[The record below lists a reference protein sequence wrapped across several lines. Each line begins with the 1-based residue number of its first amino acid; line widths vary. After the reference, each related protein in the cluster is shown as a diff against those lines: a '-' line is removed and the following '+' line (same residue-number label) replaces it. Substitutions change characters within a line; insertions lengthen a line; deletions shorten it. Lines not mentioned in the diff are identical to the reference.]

1 MVNQSFSKINKLT
14 CPSQFNVVFSDCE
27 LRIQFKGFIV
37 LAKKT
42 NHENS
47 RLGLVIA
54 KKNLPLAAQR
64 NKLKR
69 IVRETF
75 RKNRFSQSVDVV
87 FLAQKGIA
95 KYPFSDLNE
104 MLAEAWSNLQKKLQK
119 YD

>member
-1 MVNQSFSKINKLT
+1 MLV
-14 CPSQFNVVFSDCE
+14 
-27 LRIQFKGFIV
+27 
-37 LAKKT
+37 KKT
-42 NHENS
+42 NYENS

-87 FLAQKGIA
+87 FLAQKEIVE
-95 KYPFSDLNE
+95 YPFSDLNE
-104 MLAEAWSNLQKKLQK
+104 MVAKAWSNL
-119 YD
+119 

>member
-1 MVNQSFSKINKLT
+1 MLV
-14 CPSQFNVVFSDCE
+14 
-27 LRIQFKGFIV
+27 
-37 LAKKT
+37 KKT
-42 NHENS
+42 NYENS

-87 FLAQKGIA
+87 FLAQTEIVTHPCSAWSK
-95 KYPFSDLNE
+95 
-104 MLAEAWSNLQKKLQK
+104 MLAEAWSTLQKKLQK

>member
-1 MVNQSFSKINKLT
+1 MLV
-14 CPSQFNVVFSDCE
+14 
-27 LRIQFKGFIV
+27 
-37 LAKKT
+37 KKT
-42 NHENS
+42 NYENS

-87 FLAQKGIA
+87 FLAQKEIVR
-95 KYPFSDLNE
+95 YSFSDLNE
-104 MLAEAWSNLQKKLQK
+104 MVAKAWSNLQKKLQK

>member
-1 MVNQSFSKINKLT
+1 MLV
-14 CPSQFNVVFSDCE
+14 
-27 LRIQFKGFIV
+27 
-37 LAKKT
+37 KKT
-42 NHENS
+42 NYENS

-87 FLAQKGIA
+87 FLAQKEIE
-95 KYPFSDLNE
+95 KYSLSDLNK
-104 MLAEAWSNLQKKLQK
+104 MLVKAWSNLQKKLQK
-119 YD
+119 HD

>member
-1 MVNQSFSKINKLT
+1 MLV
-14 CPSQFNVVFSDCE
+14 
-27 LRIQFKGFIV
+27 
-37 LAKKT
+37 KKT
-42 NHENS
+42 NYENS

-87 FLAQKGIA
+87 FLAQKEIV
-95 KYPFSDLNE
+95 KYSFSDLNE
-104 MLAEAWSNLQKKLQK
+104 MLALSLIHISEPTRP
-119 YD
+119 Y

>member
-1 MVNQSFSKINKLT
+1 MLV
-14 CPSQFNVVFSDCE
+14 
-27 LRIQFKGFIV
+27 
-37 LAKKT
+37 KKT
-42 NHENS
+42 NYENS

>member
-1 MVNQSFSKINKLT
+1 MLV
-14 CPSQFNVVFSDCE
+14 
-27 LRIQFKGFIV
+27 
-37 LAKKT
+37 KKT
-42 NHENS
+42 NYENS

-87 FLAQKGIA
+87 FLAQKEIVR
-95 KYPFSDLNE
+95 YSFSDLNE
-104 MLAEAWSNLQKKLQK
+104 MVAKAWSDLQKKLQK

>member
-1 MVNQSFSKINKLT
+1 M
-14 CPSQFNVVFSDCE
+14 
-27 LRIQFKGFIV
+27 

-42 NHENS
+42 NYENS

-54 KKNLPLAAQR
+54 KKNLPLATQR

-75 RKNRFSQSVDVV
+75 RKNRFSESVDVV
-87 FLAQKGIA
+87 FLAQREIV
-95 KYPFSDLNE
+95 KYSMDEFNE
-104 MLAEAWSNLQKKLQK
+104 MLLKAWSTLQKKQQK

>member
-1 MVNQSFSKINKLT
+1 MLV
-14 CPSQFNVVFSDCE
+14 
-27 LRIQFKGFIV
+27 
-37 LAKKT
+37 KKT
-42 NHENS
+42 NYENS

-87 FLAQKGIA
+87 FLAQKEIE
-95 KYPFSDLNE
+95 KYSLSDLNE
-104 MLAEAWSNLQKKLQK
+104 MLVKAWSNLQKKLQK

>member
-1 MVNQSFSKINKLT
+1 MLV
-14 CPSQFNVVFSDCE
+14 
-27 LRIQFKGFIV
+27 
-37 LAKKT
+37 KKT
-42 NHENS
+42 NYENS

-87 FLAQKGIA
+87 FLAQKEIVE
-95 KYPFSDLNE
+95 YPSSDLNE
-104 MLAEAWSNLQKKLQK
+104 MLAKAWSNLQKKLQK

>member
-1 MVNQSFSKINKLT
+1 MV
-14 CPSQFNVVFSDCE
+14 
-27 LRIQFKGFIV
+27 
-37 LAKKT
+37 AKKP
-42 NHENS
+42 NHENC

-87 FLAQKGIA
+87 FLAHKEIA
-95 KYPFSDLNE
+95 KYPFSDVNE
-104 MLAEAWSNLQKKLQK
+104 MVAKAWSNLQKKL
-119 YD
+119 

>member
-1 MVNQSFSKINKLT
+1 MLV
-14 CPSQFNVVFSDCE
+14 
-27 LRIQFKGFIV
+27 
-37 LAKKT
+37 KKT
-42 NHENS
+42 NYENS

-87 FLAQKGIA
+87 FLAQKEIV
-95 KYPFSDLNE
+95 KYSFSDLNE
-104 MLAEAWSNLQKKLQK
+104 MLADAWSNLQNKLQN

>member
-1 MVNQSFSKINKLT
+1 MLV
-14 CPSQFNVVFSDCE
+14 
-27 LRIQFKGFIV
+27 
-37 LAKKT
+37 KKT
-42 NHENS
+42 NYENS

-87 FLAQKGIA
+87 FLAQKEILT
-95 KYPFSDLNE
+95 YSFSDLNE
-104 MLAEAWSNLQKKLQK
+104 MLVEAFSNLQKKLQK

>member
-1 MVNQSFSKINKLT
+1 MLV
-14 CPSQFNVVFSDCE
+14 
-27 LRIQFKGFIV
+27 
-37 LAKKT
+37 KKT
-42 NHENS
+42 NYENS
-47 RLGLVIA
+47 RLGLVVA

-87 FLAQKGIA
+87 FLAQKEIE
-95 KYPFSDLNE
+95 KYSLSDLNE
-104 MLAEAWSNLQKKLQK
+104 MGVKAWSNLKKKLQK

>member
-1 MVNQSFSKINKLT
+1 M
-14 CPSQFNVVFSDCE
+14 
-27 LRIQFKGFIV
+27 

-42 NHENS
+42 NHEYS

-69 IVRETF
+69 IVREMF

-87 FLAQKGIA
+87 FLAQKEIVE
-95 KYPFSDLNE
+95 YSFSDMNE

-119 YD
+119 I

>member
-1 MVNQSFSKINKLT
+1 MLV
-14 CPSQFNVVFSDCE
+14 
-27 LRIQFKGFIV
+27 
-37 LAKKT
+37 KKT
-42 NHENS
+42 NYENS

-87 FLAQKGIA
+87 FLAQKEIVE
-95 KYPFSDLNE
+95 YSFSDMNE

-119 YD
+119 HDEKNFN

>member
-1 MVNQSFSKINKLT
+1 MLV
-14 CPSQFNVVFSDCE
+14 
-27 LRIQFKGFIV
+27 
-37 LAKKT
+37 KKT
-42 NHENS
+42 NYENS

-87 FLAQKGIA
+87 FLAQKEIVR
-95 KYPFSDLNE
+95 YSFSDLNE
-104 MLAEAWSNLQKKLQK
+104 MVAKAWSNLQKKL
-119 YD
+119 